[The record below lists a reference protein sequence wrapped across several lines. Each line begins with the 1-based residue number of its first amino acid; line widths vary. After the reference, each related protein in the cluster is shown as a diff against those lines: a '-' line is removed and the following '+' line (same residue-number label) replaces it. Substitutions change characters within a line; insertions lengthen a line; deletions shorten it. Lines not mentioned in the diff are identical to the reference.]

1 MDHLTMWT
9 MAHRAMS
16 HPAWTTLAGGTTAGA
31 GVGHTVGHAAGR
43 IAASLG
49 HDAVT
54 HPKWAAGVAVV
65 IAVAVWIGV
74 RRRGGARRRP
84 PVRVPH
90 HDHGGGGPWLGL
102 GVAVGALVFVIVLVA
117 NWKPATPVRHTAAP
131 TPTPTVTHTTI
142 VQHITHVTHVT
153 RAAATHIPDGLWWVA
168 GITVVAVV
176 VIYLNRRRS
185 S

>member
-16 HPAWTTLAGGTTAGA
+16 HPAWTTAAGGTTAGA
-31 GVGHTVGHAAGR
+31 GVGHTVARVAERVAVIAAVCVMKYPLGAAAGG
-43 IAASLG
+43 IVVLL
-49 HDAVT
+49 VLLV
-54 HPKWAAGVAVV
+54 AG
-65 IAVAVWIGV
+65 
-74 RRRGGARRRP
+74 RRRGARGRR

-102 GVAVGALVFVIVLVA
+102 AVAVGALVFVIVLVA
-117 NWKPATPVRHTAAP
+117 NWKPAAPDGHTAA
-131 TPTPTVTHTTI
+131 PTPTVTHTTI

-168 GITVVAVV
+168 GITVVAVLV
-176 VIYLNRRRS
+176 YYLARGRNR
-185 S
+185 